1 MKLLGVHIGLI
12 TGPAMSQAVDPVVR
26 SSSEQIHRII
36 TDPAAREDVDPI
48 TLFFTVLLKQTLSVA
63 ALLALVVSIIL
74 LILYRRVVLKSMR
87 AQTGEREGRAVVPLV
102 LILMILAA
110 LGSTFASALI
120 GVPREGSL
128 YYYYT
133 VYLGSVLGDVFVL
146 IILFFVLGFAVF
158 DLAGRLVLRRST
170 DQHERNLRATEPVP
184 LEASTPPNR
193 SVQAPVDLA
202 VLNGASPIRIG
213 PAAKALYSNLLH
225 SPWRT
230 AAIYGF
236 AGLCFAFVMTAATLA
251 AANQEFLPSRVLM
264 VLWIFAWPVVLT
276 VNLVAAATWRAK
288 LATVSVYFL
297 IFAALGATLLLRGS
311 ESSWQ
316 QLAMLWLMFNIPVTV
331 LFLAFLNRR
340 IRAVGPLVLTF
351 ILLAVLGSTLVFF
364 IQAKTMGQLSPEEL
378 LSPERLSVFERLII
392 FVSNLGWDLGLGMY
406 SIYTLRVLSFA
417 VFGVAG
423 WLALRWIRSRYEH
436 KQISDQSL
444 TLDAIWLLYGVIQ
457 SSSDLVFEGPAWGLF
472 GLVAFVVYKLVAW
485 AGFSLLNHKATS
497 DRKSTGLLLLR
508 VFSLGK
514 RSERLFDVLA
524 KHWRHAGSL
533 QLISGPDLATTTV
546 EPHELLDFLSG
557 KLARRFID
565 GPQTLDLRLSE
576 MDQEPDRDGRFRVND
591 FFCHEDTWR
600 MTLSR
605 LVSESDAVLMD
616 LRGFS
621 ANNAGVIYEIDELI
635 NVVPVERIVFVVDD
649 TTDERFLR
657 QTVQQSWDRMK
668 LTSPNRSS
676 TSGQLRLFRVTGS
689 HGAELRRLLRAL
701 CDAAKSTTPVD
712 RSKPAA
718 V

>member
-1 MKLLGVHIGLI
+1 
-12 TGPAMSQAVDPVVR
+12 MSQAVDPVVR
-26 SSSEQIHRII
+26 SSFEQIHRLV
-36 TDPAAREDVDPI
+36 TDPAAREDVDSI
-48 TLFFTVLLKQTLSVA
+48 TQFLTVALKQTLSLA

-74 LILYRRVVLKSMR
+74 LMLYRRVVLKSMR
-87 AQTGEREGRAVVPLV
+87 AHAGEPGGRAVVPLV
-102 LILMILAA
+102 LFFIVLAA
-110 LGSTFASALI
+110 LGSTFAGALI

-133 VYLGSVLGDVFVL
+133 VYLGSVFGDVFGPVVL
-146 IILFFVLGFAVF
+146 LFVLLFAVF
-158 DLAGRLVLRRST
+158 DLAERLALRWSRGR
-170 DQHERNLRATEPVP
+170 HERNLRVTEPVS
-184 LEASTPPNR
+184 LDTSAPPNR
-193 SVQAPVDLA
+193 SVHAPLDLS

-213 PAAKALYSNLLH
+213 PVAKALYTNLLH
-225 SPWRT
+225 SPWRS

-236 AGLCFAFVMTAATLA
+236 AGLCFAFVMTVAFLTST
-251 AANQEFLPSRVLM
+251 NSEFFPLRVMILSW
-264 VLWIFAWPVVLT
+264 VYAWPVVPT

-297 IFAALGATLLLRGS
+297 IFATLGAILLPRS
-311 ESSWQ
+311 PESSWQ
-316 QLAMLWLMFNIPVTV
+316 QLAWLWLTFNIPVTI

-351 ILLAVLGSTLVFF
+351 ILLAAFGSSLVFF
-364 IQAKTMGQLSPEEL
+364 IQVKTMVQLSPKEL
-378 LSPERLSVFERLII
+378 SSPERLSLFERLNIY
-392 FVSNLGWDLGLGMY
+392 VSDLGWDLGLGTY
-406 SIYTLRVLSFA
+406 SIYILPLLSFA

-423 WLALRWIRSRYEH
+423 WLALRWIKSRYEH
-436 KQISDQSL
+436 KQLSDQSV

-485 AGFSLLNHKATS
+485 AGFSLLNHKAPY
-497 DRKSTGLLLLR
+497 DRQSTKLLLLR

-514 RSERLFDVLA
+514 RSERLFDALA
-524 KHWRHAGSL
+524 KHWRHAGSI

-565 GPQTLDLRLSE
+565 GPKTLDRRLSE
-576 MDQEPDRDGRFRVND
+576 MDLKPDQDGRFRVND
-591 FFCHEDTWR
+591 FFCHEDSWR

-605 LVSESDAVLMD
+605 LVSQSDALLMD

-621 ANNAGVIYEIDELI
+621 AHNAGVLYEIDELI
-635 NVVPVERIVFVVDD
+635 NIVPLKRVVFVVDD

-657 QTVQQSWDRMK
+657 QTAQQSWERMK

-676 TSGQLRLFRVTGS
+676 TSGQLRLFRLSGP
-689 HGAELRRLLRAL
+689 HGAEFRRLLRAL
-701 CDAAKSTTPVD
+701 CEAAKSTTLVGA
-712 RSKPAA
+712 SKSAA
-718 V
+718 D